1 MKSLEL
7 KGISKSFG
15 GLVAVNDLAI
25 DLEDESM
32 CGLIGPNGSGK
43 TTLFNVIS
51 GFLKPDKGSVIF
63 NGMNITGLTPH
74 EIFRRGIYRT
84 FQSPQIV
91 SRLSVLENV
100 LLASRG
106 QVGEELLAAFMKR
119 KEWHEKE
126 TQLIEKA
133 YENLRF
139 LGIERAANESPGTL
153 SGGQLKLLEV
163 ARALMS
169 DAELLLLDE
178 PAAGVNPTLAANI
191 LDFLEHVRKDRG
203 ATVFVIE
210 HKMELLLSRV
220 SHVFVMNKGR
230 LLFQGSPKEITEEP
244 AVVEAYLGA

>member
-15 GLVAVNDLAI
+15 GLVAVNNLEI

-51 GFLKPDKGSVIF
+51 GFVKPDKGQVVF
-63 NGMNITGLTPH
+63 NGLDITGLRPH
-74 EIFRRGIYRT
+74 EIFQRGIYRT

-91 SRLSVLENV
+91 PRLSVLENV
-100 LLASRG
+100 LLAGRG
-106 QVGEELLAAFMKR
+106 QVGEGLLPAVLKR
-119 KEWHEKE
+119 KQWHEKE
-126 TQLIEKA
+126 AQLIERA

-139 LGIERAANESPGTL
+139 LNIEKAANESPETL

-169 DAELLLLDE
+169 DAEL
-178 PAAGVNPTLAANI
+178 
-191 LDFLEHVRKDRG
+191 
-203 ATVFVIE
+203 VIT
-210 HKMELLLSRV
+210 R
-220 SHVFVMNKGR
+220 
-230 LLFQGSPKEITEEP
+230 
-244 AVVEAYLGA
+244 